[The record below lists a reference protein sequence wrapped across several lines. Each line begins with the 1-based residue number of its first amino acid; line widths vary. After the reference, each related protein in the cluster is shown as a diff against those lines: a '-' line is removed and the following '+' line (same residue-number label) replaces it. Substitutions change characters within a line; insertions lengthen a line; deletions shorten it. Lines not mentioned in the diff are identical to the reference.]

1 MSRSK
6 RRRGFTLIE
15 MLVVVSIFAL
25 LVGLLLP
32 AVQSAREAARRMHCA
47 NNLKQIGIA
56 LGSYHAADNCFPFD
70 WADYSYYPNQG
81 LPPLKNGIQ
90 YYSSLVRLLP
100 YVDQAPL
107 FASVN
112 FTLEYFNEP
121 PINPGNL
128 TCYSTSLRILICPTD
143 ADAWRMRHGNSYRVN
158 NGVGPS
164 SGTTVETWDS
174 GNGFSSYPDLVRAA
188 SFRDGLSH
196 TAAFSERLCGSG
208 GRALPERDFGDLSKL
223 GIDCV
228 NRPADYALGCC
239 RVASRVAFPAFSNAG
254 ETWVL
259 TGRLHTN
266 YCHAQAP
273 NGPIPDAID
282 PDYPSGWGITTARS
296 WHRGGVNVLMA
307 DGATR
312 FVLDSIRPAVWR
324 GMGTRSGGEL
334 VE

>member
-1 MSRSK
+1 MNRG
-6 RRRGFTLIE
+6 RRRPGFTAIE
-15 MLVVVSIFAL
+15 LLVVITIIAVLI
-25 LVGLLLP
+25 GLLLP
-32 AVQSAREAARRMHCA
+32 AVQSARESARRMHCA

-56 LGSYHAADNCFPFD
+56 LNAYHAANNCFPIDWPDYSYHA
-70 WADYSYYPNQG
+70 NQG

-90 YYSSLVRLLP
+90 HYSSLVRLLP
-100 YVDQAPL
+100 QLDQAPL

-128 TCYSTSLRILICPTD
+128 TCYRTSLGVLICPTD
-143 ADAWRMRHGNSYRVN
+143 ADARRMGHGNSYRVN

-164 SGTTVETWDS
+164 FGTTVETWDS
-174 GNGFSSYPDLVRAA
+174 GNGFTAYPDLIRAA

-208 GRALPERDFGDLSKL
+208 GRGLPERDFGDLVKL
-223 GIDCV
+223 PIDCV
-228 NRPADYALGCC
+228 NRPADFALDCC
-239 RVASRVAFPAFSNAG
+239 RVASRMAFPGFSNAG
-254 ETWVL
+254 ETWML

-266 YCHAQAP
+266 YCHAQPP
-273 NGPIPDAID
+273 NGPIPDAINAE
-282 PDYPSGWGITTARS
+282 YPSGWGITTARS

-312 FVLDSIRPAVWR
+312 FVFDGIQSSVWR